1 MGIASGFS
9 HGLSGLQE
17 GQAELQ
23 ASVNLL
29 GDYGCLS
36 SLGFTLLL
44 GGSFPRWVGRFAP
57 TEVEPSPKEA
67 RPWGPDWASPESS

>member
-44 GGSFPRWVGRFAP
+44 GGELSKMGGKVCSNRGGAL
-57 TEVEPSPKEA
+57 S
-67 RPWGPDWASPESS
+67 